1 MKDVISSRLRPSSL
15 NVGEGREGGGTMS
28 GGSPCSETAGDTE
41 EGWARRKRGAF
52 EVELMLDPPPD
63 VLGVI
68 LVELGRS

>member
-15 NVGEGREGGGTMS
+15 NVGGGRGGGGTMS
-28 GGSPCSETAGDTE
+28 GGSPCSETVGDTE
-41 EGWARRKRGAF
+41 GGWVRRSRGVLEA
-52 EVELMLDPPPD
+52 ELMLDPPPD